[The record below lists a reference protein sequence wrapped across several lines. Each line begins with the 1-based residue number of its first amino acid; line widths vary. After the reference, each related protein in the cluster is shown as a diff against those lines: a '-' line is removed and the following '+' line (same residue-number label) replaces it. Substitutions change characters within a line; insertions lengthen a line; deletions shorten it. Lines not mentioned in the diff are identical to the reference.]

1 MRSLG
6 QAFDVCHK
14 LNPKPKKKKGVE
26 SPSSETAESPKE
38 EKEGGG
44 GEADEIKKEDLGSTQ
59 SPNSVPSTWKQFNT
73 DLDSALGNTDNAGEG
88 GRDDDKEIAD
98 INKDLMQLNFDPFNM
113 PLSMP
118 VANGNPL
125 SMDPFQPAL
134 GAGGD
139 AGAVAYPPLTV
150 SNLSTSLPDFPDGVD
165 PATASANVL
174 PPHAGLLGRPRP
186 RPNISGQQQVSGV
199 TPSFYERATFL
210 WGIHLTLLRSPL
222 LYHFLS
228 MGETM

>member
-44 GEADEIKKEDLGSTQ
+44 GEADEEIVKEDLGSAQ
-59 SPNSVPSTWKQFNT
+59 SAGNSAPSSWKQFNT
-73 DLDSALGNTDNAGEG
+73 DLDSALAGGDDAGLRG
-88 GRDDDKEIAD
+88 GEDKKIAD
-98 INKDLMQLNFDPFNM
+98 LNKDLMQLNFDPFSV

-118 VANGNPL
+118 VANGDPL
-125 SMDPFQPAL
+125 GMDPFQPS
-134 GAGGD
+134 GGD
-139 AGAVAYPPLTV
+139 EGAVAYPPLTV
-150 SNLSTSLPDFPDGVD
+150 SNLSTSLPDFPDGID

-174 PPHAGLLGRPRP
+174 PPHSALLGRPRP
-186 RPNISGQQQVSGV
+186 RPNPSGGQQEVSGSLKYCV
-199 TPSFYERATFL
+199 TLTSQRSTNLVTATSITFCD
-210 WGIHLTLLRSPL
+210 HSPV
-222 LYHFLS
+222 HQC
-228 MGETM
+228 